1 MDPTL
6 NSLAY
11 KLRAEMLAD
20 SAHHQARKSE
30 RGNNLVRRMGGLLVT
45 LGQKMQASG
54 SEAHTVL
61 KNGGYPSL
69 DEEARI

>member
-6 NSLAY
+6 NSLAH

-20 SAHHQARKSE
+20 SAHHPVRESE
-30 RGNNLVRRMGGLLVT
+30 RSNNLVRRMGGLLVT

-54 SEAHTVL
+54 SEARAVF
-61 KNGGYPSL
+61 KDGGYPSL
-69 DEEARI
+69 DEEMCV